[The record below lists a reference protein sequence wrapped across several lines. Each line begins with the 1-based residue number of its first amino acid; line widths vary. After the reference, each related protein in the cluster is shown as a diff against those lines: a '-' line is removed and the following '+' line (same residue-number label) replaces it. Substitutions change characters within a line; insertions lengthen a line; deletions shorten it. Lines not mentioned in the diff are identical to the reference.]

1 MVGAIADGD
10 RHTRAMSR
18 DAVGCGHLQWGN
30 QQIFATSLG
39 DGEATLFGSSSS
51 LQVAGRSRAF
61 CCYEEAVD
69 PTFRFMTLDWDGQII
84 TGENA

>member
-10 RHTRAMSR
+10 RHTRAMFS

-39 DGEATLFGSSSS
+39 DGEATLFGSSLS
-51 LQVAGRSRAF
+51 LQVAGHSQAF
-61 CCYEEAVD
+61 CCDED
-69 PTFRFMTLDWDGQII
+69 KP
-84 TGENA
+84 

>member
-1 MVGAIADGD
+1 V
-10 RHTRAMSR
+10 
-18 DAVGCGHLQWGN
+18 
-30 QQIFATSLG
+30 
-39 DGEATLFGSSSS
+39 ATLFGSSSS

-69 PTFRFMTLDWDGQII
+69 PTFRFMTLDWDGQIN